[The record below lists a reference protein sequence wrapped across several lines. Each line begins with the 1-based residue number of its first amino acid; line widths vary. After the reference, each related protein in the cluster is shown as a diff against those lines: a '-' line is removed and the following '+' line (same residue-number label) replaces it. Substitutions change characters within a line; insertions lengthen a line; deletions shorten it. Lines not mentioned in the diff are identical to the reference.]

1 MPVQYALYS
10 AKQARYQKCVY
21 KGLTVDGKP
30 FCATEFT
37 QELRKSY
44 WNDGVFVGKVNKWHK
59 EEIPG
64 QTTPAKRIK
73 AL

>member
-44 WNDGVFVGKVNKWHK
+44 WNDGVFVGKVNKWYT
-59 EEIPG
+59 EEIRHKVQG
-64 QTTPAKRIK
+64 
-73 AL
+73 ALTSSI